1 MSNTVTVTIL
11 DKDYTVACPPEQ
23 EDDLHTA
30 ARHLDKEMREIR
42 NSGRINGVERIAV
55 MVALN
60 MTYDLLQTQ
69 EKLQENSTGSLDGIN
84 RINSKLEDALHRYRQ
99 LEIG

>member
-30 ARHLDKEMREIR
+30 ARHLDREMREIR
-42 NSGRINGVERIAV
+42 NSGRITGVERIAV

-60 MTYDLLQTQ
+60 LSYELLQAQ
-69 EKLQENSTGSLDGIN
+69 EKIADNTTGSLDGIKRLN
-84 RINSKLEDALHRYRQ
+84 NKLEDALHRYRQ
-99 LEIG
+99 MEIT

>member
-1 MSNTVTVTIL
+1 MSNTVSVTIL
-11 DKDYTVACPPEQ
+11 DKDYTVACPPDQ

-42 NSGRINGVERIAV
+42 NSGRINGNERIAV

-60 MTYDLLQTQ
+60 LSYELLHAQ
-69 EKLQENSTGSLDGIN
+69 EKIEENSVGSLDGIKRLN
-84 RINSKLEDALHRYRQ
+84 TKLEDALHRHRQ
-99 LEIG
+99 MQIS